1 MNSVRLLVLI
11 VTLPLLLGGCGEKES
26 VGEVK
31 PEEAVVETKPPE
43 IEKEELPPIPD
54 KVTKEF
60 VMVLWDQPNDET
72 DLIKE
77 IENQGK
83 SGIWIE
89 TIKRGPSKSE
99 LVINE
104 EAKMTVK
111 FANQRYVVKEIIMDT
126 GTAYLAITYD
136 FEKEKY
142 HWWEFGEDSGRAHV
156 AEYSGQL
163 SDGNLIEW
171 ESVVFPLEDGK
182 LKIREISKTDNKIEM
197 VSELWKGGEIIG
209 ASKITSTW
217 SEELPTHTK

>member
-1 MNSVRLLVLI
+1 MKILI
-11 VTLPLLLGGCGEKES
+11 LIAITILAVGCGGKNQTTDEI
-26 VGEVK
+26 
-31 PEEAVVETKPPE
+31 KPPE

-60 VMVLWDQPNDET
+60 VLKLWDLPNDET
-72 DLIKE
+72 NLIEE
-77 IENQGK
+77 IKNQGNA
-83 SGIWIE
+83 GIWIA
-89 TIKRGPSKSE
+89 KRKKGPSKNE

-104 EAKMTVK
+104 EAKMTLK
-111 FANQRYVVKEIIMDT
+111 FANQRYMVWEFITDT
-126 GTAYLAITYD
+126 ATGYSAITYD

-163 SDGNLIEW
+163 SDGNLFEW

-182 LKIREISKTDNKIEM
+182 LKFRETSKTDNKIEM

-209 ASKITSTW
+209 ASEDILIW
-217 SEELPTHTK
+217 SEELPSRSGKNVK